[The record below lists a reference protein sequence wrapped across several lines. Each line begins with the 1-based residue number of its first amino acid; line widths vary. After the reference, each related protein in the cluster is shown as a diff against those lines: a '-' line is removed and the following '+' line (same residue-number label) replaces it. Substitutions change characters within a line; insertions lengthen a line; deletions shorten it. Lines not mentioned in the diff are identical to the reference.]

1 MLWCNLS
8 YAKIRNM
15 KWLLRRF
22 CTIRGFLYVSMRFYT
37 LGILHEILNT
47 NNPNN
52 TNIFWHTDL
61 TDHTDLTLEFFEH
74 EIRRRPTDR
83 REVIIR
89 ITRIIFVHADLTL
102 FNAHGSHRSHG
113 SANASHG
120 SRMSF
125 FVPHYTSKNPIIKN
139 CRRQRSVRS
148 VRSVCNKLFV

>member
-1 MLWCNLS
+1 ML
-8 YAKIRNM
+8 
-15 KWLLRRF
+15 
-22 CTIRGFLYVSMRFYT
+22 
-37 LGILHEILNT
+37 
-47 NNPNN
+47 
-52 TNIFWHTDL
+52 TDL
-61 TDHTDLTLEFFEH
+61 TDLTDLYNEIFEH

-125 FVPHYTSKNPIIKN
+125 FVPNYKSKNPIEAIS
-139 CRRQRSVRS
+139 RRL
-148 VRSVCNKLFV
+148 KDP

>member
-1 MLWCNLS
+1 MLWCSLS

-37 LGILHEILNT
+37 LGILHEIFEHGSYT
-47 NNPNN
+47 R
-52 TNIFWHTDL
+52 IFWTRIIRITRIL
-61 TDHTDLTLEFFEH
+61 FACGSHTDLTLEFFEH
-74 EIRRRPTDR
+74 ESHEWHEFFIAHGSHGSHGSYTRIFWTR
-83 REVIIR
+83 IIR

-120 SRMSF
+120 SRMTI
-125 FVPHYTSKNPIIKN
+125 FVP
-139 CRRQRSVRS
+139 R
-148 VRSVCNKLFV
+148 